1 MISRAVEAEILR
13 LYHAE
18 GWPNGT
24 IARQLHVHHDTVRRV
39 LWQSGVPAV
48 RECART
54 SKLDAYVPFIQET
67 FARYPTL
74 RASRLYQ
81 MVRERGYL
89 GNPDHFRHMVARWRP
104 RPTAEA
110 YLRLRTLPAE
120 QAQTDWAHFGKL
132 TIGRAQRPLMAF
144 VMVLSYS
151 RHLFVRFYLNASTG
165 SFLDAHVVFTEGWP
179 RKRLEE
185 STVIAL

>member
-18 GWPNGT
+18 VWPIGT
-24 IARQLHVHHDTVRRV
+24 IARQLHVHHGTVRRV
-39 LWQSGVPAV
+39 LWQSGVVAV

-89 GNPDHFRHMVARWRP
+89 GNPDHFRDMVARLRP
-104 RPTAEA
+104 RPAAEA
-110 YLRLRTLPAE
+110 YLRFSACTRYE
-120 QAQTDWAHFGKL
+120 AQTHW
-132 TIGRAQRPLMAF
+132 
-144 VMVLSYS
+144 
-151 RHLFVRFYLNASTG
+151 
-165 SFLDAHVVFTEGWP
+165 
-179 RKRLEE
+179 
-185 STVIAL
+185 